1 MADVECIVIG
11 AGVVGLSAAY
21 ELARRGREVIVL
33 EQHDILG
40 SEISA
45 RNSEVVHAGI
55 YYPEN
60 SLKSKACV
68 QGRDMLYAF
77 CEEFGVPYK
86 RAGKLIV
93 ATDVTQAELLKGI
106 QSRAAANGVEDL
118 LLLNEAQAR
127 GFEPQLA
134 CKGALFSPSTGIV
147 DSHAYMMALQGGL
160 EAHGGLVVV
169 STGVTHIETGMR
181 PSELMG
187 ADILVAEDLLTGG
200 VTSQDDDDGYQPS
213 KEFTGAGFTVVTK
226 DGDAITCHELVIAA
240 GLHSNRMLSMLNG
253 ELKRSVPKLYYAKGN
268 YFSLSGEAPFS
279 HLIYPVPEP
288 GGLGVH
294 LTLDMG
300 NQARF
305 GPDVEWVDEI
315 DYQVN
320 EGRLDKFYSEI
331 RRYYPDLADDSL
343 QADYSG
349 IRPKLV
355 PMGHEPADFEIWGEE
370 THGIPGLLAY
380 MGIESPGL
388 TSSLALG
395 VMGADRLGG
404 AL

>member
-33 EQHDILG
+33 EQHEIIG

-55 YYPEN
+55 YYPKN

-68 QGRDMLYAF
+68 QGKEMLYSF
-77 CEEFGVPYK
+77 CEEFNVPYK
-86 RAGKLIV
+86 RVGKLIV
-93 ATDVTQAELLKGI
+93 ATDESQVSMLEGI
-106 QSRAAANGVEDL
+106 RARANANGVEDL
-118 LLLNEAQAR
+118 LMLNEAQAQ
-127 GFEPQLA
+127 GFEPNLA

-147 DSHAYMMALQGGL
+147 DSHTYMMALQGGL
-160 EAHGGLVVV
+160 ESHGGLVVV
-169 STGVTHIETGMR
+169 GTEVTQIETGMR

-187 ADILVAEDLLTGG
+187 ADILVEEDLEAADAGFAEDELEDLPAKEFKGEGFTI
-200 VTSQDDDDGYQPS
+200 VMKDGY
-213 KEFTGAGFTVVTK
+213 
-226 DGDAITCHELVIAA
+226 AITCHELVIAA
-240 GLHSNRMLSMLNG
+240 GLHSNKVLSKVAGHMS
-253 ELKRSVPKLYYAKGN
+253 RPVPKLYYAKGN
-268 YFSLSGEAPFS
+268 YFSLAGDSPFS

-288 GGLGVH
+288 GGLGIH
-294 LTLDMG
+294 LTVDMG
-300 NQARF
+300 GQARF
-305 GPDVEWVDEI
+305 GPDVEWIDEINYEVDEARG
-315 DYQVN
+315 
-320 EGRLDKFYSEI
+320 EKFYAQI
-331 RRYYPDLADDSL
+331 RKYYPELMDGSL
-343 QADYSG
+343 QSDYSG

-355 PMGHEPADFEIWGEE
+355 QAGADAADFEIWGEE

-395 VMGADRLGG
+395 SMGADRLIG
-404 AL
+404 AE

>member
-33 EQHDILG
+33 EQHEIIG

-55 YYPEN
+55 YYAKD

-68 QGRDMLYAF
+68 QGKEMLYSF

-86 RAGKLIV
+86 RVGKLIV
-93 ATDVTQAELLKGI
+93 ATDESQVSMLDGI
-106 QSRAAANGVEDL
+106 RARAAANGVDDL
-118 LLLNEAQAR
+118 LMLNEAQAR
-127 GFEPQLA
+127 GFEPHLA

-169 STGVTHIETGMR
+169 GTEVTEIETGMR

-187 ADILVAEDLLTGG
+187 ADILVEEDLEAADHHL
-200 VTSQDDDDGYQPS
+200 DNDEHE
-213 KEFTGAGFTVVTK
+213 EFAAKNFKGDGFTVVMK
-226 DGDAITCHELVIAA
+226 DGYAITCHELVIAA
-240 GLHSNRMLSMLNG
+240 GLHSNKMLSKLAGHMSC
-253 ELKRSVPKLYYAKGN
+253 KVPKLYYAKGN
-268 YFSLSGEAPFS
+268 YFSLAGDAPFS

-305 GPDVEWVDEI
+305 GPDVEWIDEI
-315 DYQVN
+315 DYEVN
-320 EGRLDKFYSEI
+320 EAHGERFYSKI
-331 RRYYPDLADDSL
+331 RKYYPDLADGSL

-355 PMGHEPADFEIWGEE
+355 PAGAEAADFAIWGEE
-370 THGIPGLLAY
+370 THGIPGLLTY

-395 VMGADRLGG
+395 SMGADRLIG
-404 AL
+404 A